1 MADNVQFVAYPDIS
15 NGDLLS
21 MRFSTRSFEE
31 GLPFFESDTIDTSID
46 ADELF
51 RLMNQ
56 NSDYIEGS
64 RSSGGITVYGRDD
77 DARIH
82 YLLQCS
88 NNTVWVTVAGHG
100 PDSTKEWI
108 EKFSEGCPEV
118 TDPGDPDHIKVTFWM
133 MTNSPVSTARNL
145 EIFHWE
151 DTERNYPPAV
161 SSRLSDLFESGPP
174 TTGGK
179 LILWHGPPG
188 GGKTS
193 AIKVLADRW
202 RSWAKTEYIT
212 DPEAFFGSAGY
223 MLSVLNKPIPLNEDG
238 EEMWRLVVVED
249 AGQFVKKDAD
259 IHAGQ
264 AFSRLLN
271 LTDGM
276 LGQGMKTIVLIT
288 TNQALTEMHEALR
301 RPGRCMA
308 NIQFD
313 DFSPSEASAWL
324 GQQVSESMSLAA
336 MYETLSKTQIANQ
349 KEAAPT
355 GQYL

>member
-1 MADNVQFVAYPDIS
+1 MADSVQFVAYPDIS

-21 MRFSTRSFEE
+21 MRFSSTSFEE

-46 ADELF
+46 SDELF
-51 RLMNQ
+51 QLMNEH
-56 NSDYIEGS
+56 STYIEGS
-64 RSSGGITVYGRDD
+64 RSSGGITIYGRDGQAD
-77 DARIH
+77 IN

-88 NNTVWVTVAGHG
+88 NNTVWVTVAGNG
-100 PDSTKEWI
+100 PDSTGKWI
-108 EKFSEGCPEV
+108 EDFTEGCPEV

-151 DTERNYPPAV
+151 DTERNYPAEV
-161 SSRLSDLFESGPP
+161 GTRLSDLFDSGPP
-174 TTGGK
+174 TVGGK

-223 MLSVLNKPIPLNEDG
+223 MLTVLNKPTPRDEDG

-249 AGQFVKKDAD
+249 AGQFVSKDAD
-259 IHAGQ
+259 VHAGQ

-288 TNQALTEMHEALR
+288 TNQPLKEMHEALR

-313 DFSPSEASAWL
+313 DFTASEASAWL
-324 GQQVSESMSLAA
+324 GQPVSESMSLAA
-336 MYETLSKTQIANQ
+336 MYEKLNSTQIANQ
-349 KEAAPT
+349 KEAVST